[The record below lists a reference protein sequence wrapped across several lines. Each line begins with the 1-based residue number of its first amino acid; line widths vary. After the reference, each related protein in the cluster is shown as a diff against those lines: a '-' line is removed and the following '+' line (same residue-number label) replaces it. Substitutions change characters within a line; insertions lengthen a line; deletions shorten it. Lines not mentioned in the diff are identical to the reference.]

1 MDKYKD
7 FATEDFVTD
16 EKFQDWVLKSDPVSN
31 SYWNNWLAEHPQ
43 KQEEVGEA
51 RRLILQLKAGI
62 EVKKLSPDDFI
73 STWQHIQKKKN
84 QRIDPRFRIRKV
96 VARVAAVLIGM
107 AVMGYGVFQF
117 NSRGS
122 NEIVVQEA
130 QSGITLELQ
139 DGTVVALD
147 ESKSGIIT
155 IAGGKDLAR
164 QNQQELVYDGGSGV
178 NSGEEE
184 ELVYNTLT
192 VPYGKK
198 FEVALSDGT
207 HVHLNAGSSLRY
219 PVRFLSQEPRDVF
232 LDGEAYFT
240 VAPDAVRPFTVHTTD
255 METRVY
261 GTQFNVS
268 SYQNDDNTFT
278 VLVEGSVSVFRGGK
292 NAKTAGT
299 ILKPGQRAIYEGG
312 EIDVEEADVD
322 KYTAW
327 IEGKLLF
334 TDDRFELILKKLER
348 HFDVTIEN
356 QFSELENRRFTGT
369 FRNETLDQILAV
381 FIAHTPFV
389 YGKEGDTIIIRRA
402 NTKSEGD

>member
-261 GTQFNVS
+261 
-268 SYQNDDNTFT
+268 
-278 VLVEGSVSVFRGGK
+278 
-292 NAKTAGT
+292 
-299 ILKPGQRAIYEGG
+299 
-312 EIDVEEADVD
+312 
-322 KYTAW
+322 
-327 IEGKLLF
+327 
-334 TDDRFELILKKLER
+334 
-348 HFDVTIEN
+348 
-356 QFSELENRRFTGT
+356 
-369 FRNETLDQILAV
+369 
-381 FIAHTPFV
+381 
-389 YGKEGDTIIIRRA
+389 
-402 NTKSEGD
+402 